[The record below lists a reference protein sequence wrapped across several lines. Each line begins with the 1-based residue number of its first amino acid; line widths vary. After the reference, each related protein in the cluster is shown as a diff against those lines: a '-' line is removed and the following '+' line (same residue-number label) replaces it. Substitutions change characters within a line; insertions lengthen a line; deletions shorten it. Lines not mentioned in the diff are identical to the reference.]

1 MSPRRPEL
9 AVGAIVVEAGSL
21 LMVRRARAPGAGRW
35 SVPGGRVEAGERV
48 SDAVAR
54 EVSEE
59 TGVAVVPG
67 ELAGWVE
74 RIDGDHHFVIL
85 DFFASPRTSG
95 SAPVAGDDAAD
106 ARWVPTGEIAALD
119 LVEGLL
125 AFLEAVGIVAP

>member
-74 RIDGDHHFVIL
+74 RIDDDHHFVIL